1 MHNRAHHRQI
11 SVLRVCWLPT
21 GAQAH
26 IPHTSPRIVF
36 FLLKLSVAANNFRVP
51 RFLLRLRLPH
61 SQFCLIAPGL
71 PPGEAEL
78 RILPHSQFCLTSRPT
93 TTSPT
98 PCDPFPS
105 PSVGVGSAPGASRGE
120 VPGKSRRFS
129 IFWGG
134 DRGNDTC
141 DWDMP

>member
-71 PPGEAEL
+71 PPEDHL
-78 RILPHSQFCLTSRPT
+78 LPLTVDLMMMTKSGCKKRSMLDLVVD
-93 TTSPT
+93 TTSFLQSILRASLT
-98 PCDPFPS
+98 KDAEYMHQLDMSACHISVCFP
-105 PSVGVGSAPGASRGE
+105 PSLS
-120 VPGKSRRFS
+120 
-129 IFWGG
+129 
-134 DRGNDTC
+134 T
-141 DWDMP
+141 